1 MPAIPLLLVRGQNV
15 FAEGINLGLTL
26 ESAKLPVNQDAYAD
40 FAPAVANGQIDVAV
54 SAEKIE
60 LTFKTK
66 GVQPEL
72 LAQTQRG
79 FGRRGKYT
87 LFGALVDEY
96 ANDAG
101 GRVTQVE
108 ATVLGRLNA
117 ELDESEATSLT
128 GTAYSVKSILK
139 YTLRVGG
146 NEIARFD
153 LRLGGWLDAE
163 GQRVEIAQTIG
174 LTT

>member
-1 MPAIPLLLVRGQNV
+1 MAQRWLRL
-15 FAEGINLGLTL
+15 
-26 ESAKLPVNQDAYAD
+26 
-40 FAPAVANGQIDVAV
+40 APAVANGQIEIAV
-54 SAEKIE
+54 SAEPIE
-60 LTFKTK
+60 LQFKTK

-87 LFGALVDEY
+87 LYSALVDEY
-96 ANDAG
+96 ANDPG

-117 ELDESEATSLT
+117 ELDEDNATTIS
-128 GTAYSVKSILK
+128 GSSYSVKSILK
-139 YTLRVGG
+139 YTLRIGG
-146 NEIARFD
+146 NEVCRFD

-163 GQRVEIAQTIG
+163 GQRVEIAQTVG